1 MIHSKFVDQ
10 NIKSGKVAWGIT
22 GSGDNI
28 QEIMYSMKEADRRF
42 EDVEIRAYVSKAG
55 EQVLRMYLLWD
66 ELVTSFSKVKVEK
79 SSNVPFLAGELQS
92 GRYDFF
98 LIAPTTSNTT
108 AKIALGLGDSL
119 ISNAVNM
126 AVKAGVSVYVLPCEI
141 GGTSTETVLPD
152 GSVLKLRIRKI
163 DSEYIQLVEAMERV
177 HVISNPREIIEVFEK
192 HYS

>member
-1 MIHSKFVDQ
+1 MIHSTFVDS
-10 NIKSGKVAWGIT
+10 KSGKVAWGIT

-28 QEIMYSMKEADRRF
+28 QEIIHSMKEADRRF
-42 EDVEIRAYVSKAG
+42 DDVEIRAYVSKAG

-66 ELVTSFSKVKVEK
+66 ELRTSFSKVKVEK
-79 SSNVPFLAGELQS
+79 SANVPFLAGELQS
-92 GRYDFF
+92 GRYDFL

-126 AVKAGVSVYVLPCEI
+126 AIKAGVSVYVLPCEI
-141 GGTSTETVLPD
+141 GETSTETVLPD
-152 GSVLKLRIRKI
+152 GRVLKLRIRKI
-163 DSEYIQLVEAMERV
+163 DSEYIQLIETMESV
-177 HVISNPREIIEVFEK
+177 HVISNPREIVEVFDK